1 MDKMKQK
8 LDEQIFDT
16 TEALSIA
23 YNLGN
28 RNLYKQCLCSLEL
41 DLAEYYIETKEIHEV
56 DKKLL
61 YLYSKLWEL
70 R

>member
-1 MDKMKQK
+1 MDKIKQK

-16 TEALSIA
+16 MEALSIA

-28 RNLYKQCLCSLEL
+28 KSLYKQCLCSLEL
-41 DLAEYYIETKEIHEV
+41 DLAEYCEKTHEIHDI
-56 DKKLL
+56 DKKLI